1 VIGRVWRA
9 AATAG
14 LLAGLVTP
22 RPAAA
27 LDGGAPPNIPAGG
40 PSVEIRIIQGF
51 HTDGGALIDGQL
63 ADLPQLTQEQPFLR
77 YNVYHLLDTRRFPL
91 TPGQTVTYGLVN
103 GRTLQV
109 SLAGVVENRSE
120 KRYKMEAQIL
130 EPGKRAFLKSLQ
142 VTAGPNQPFFVG
154 GQQYQGGM
162 LFVELVVRG

>member
-1 VIGRVWRA
+1 V
-9 AATAG
+9 TAG
-14 LLAGLVTP
+14 LLAGLVGP
-22 RPAAA
+22 GSAAA
-27 LDGGAPPNIPAGG
+27 LDAGTG
-40 PSVEIRIIQGF
+40 PSVEIRVIEGF
-51 HTDGGALIDGQL
+51 HTDGGASIDGQL

-77 YNVYHLLDTRRFPL
+77 YNVYHLLDSKRFPL
-91 TPGQTVTYGLVN
+91 TSGQTVSYGLVN

-109 SLAGVVENRSE
+109 TLAEVVESKSQR
-120 KRYKMEAQIL
+120 RYKMEAQIV